1 MTEFF
6 NSLQPWHFYFAIGVL
21 LIGLEMLTFTF
32 DLLWLGL
39 AALAGAFAAWLAP
52 EITWLPMLV
61 SALVAVVL
69 SVLGWRWK
77 KKGLQGQKGYKDPID
92 DILSQHGKVLE
103 AIAPQHRGIVRVGSE
118 IWSAASVD
126 VLAPGDEVVVIGR
139 SSTILEVRRA

>member
-39 AALAGAFAAWLAP
+39 AAFAGAFAAWLAP

-69 SVLGWRWK
+69 SVLGWR
-77 KKGLQGQKGYKDPID
+77 
-92 DILSQHGKVLE
+92 
-103 AIAPQHRGIVRVGSE
+103 
-118 IWSAASVD
+118 
-126 VLAPGDEVVVIGR
+126 
-139 SSTILEVRRA
+139 